1 MTDQPDDDAA
11 VAAAAA
17 IQKIQRGKSTRQ
29 ATAATRAAALEAA
42 AAAVQAAAPPQ
53 PSREGG
59 GSAGGAG
66 CTPAGRRRLALVDFL
81 QRTAGTETGGGAHGA
96 ARVAVRGG
104 AAEGRAHVAAALALS
119 PDQAAEQVM
128 EICGCTLAAAKDAIE
143 KAGGS
148 VDVRRLAVE
157 LALGGIMKDDTDE
170 EFKMTALVRSDLG
183 MGPGQN
189 RRAGVA
195 GDPRRVPRRV
205 HRQSGR
211 GEIVDG
217 VRRADHRAA
226 GGEPQGALRST
237 GGGARAASSRIPPP
251 PPAPRRSASSVR
263 AWLRRWTRCADGG
276 TSPCYER

>member
-42 AAAVQAAAPPQ
+42 AAAVAAAAAASEAAAVEAPAELDALR
-53 PSREGG
+53 REGVAWR
-59 GSAGGAG
+59 SSISFNA
-66 CTPAGRRRLALVDFL
+66 RRE
-81 QRTAGTETGGGAHGA
+81 QKQGA
-96 ARVAVRGG
+96 ARTVQRGWRF
-104 AAEGRAHVAAALALS
+104 AAARLKDARHVAAALALS

-183 MGPGQN
+183 MGPGKIAEQVS
-189 RRAGVA
+189 RATLGAYRDACTVNPDA
-195 GDPRRVPRRV
+195 VK
-205 HRQSGR
+205 SWM
-211 GEIVDG
+211 
-217 VRRADHRAA
+217 AC
-226 GGEPQGALRST
+226 GEPIIVLQVENLKELYGLLAA
-237 GGGARAASSRIPPP
+237 ARARGLVAH
-251 PPAPRRSASSVR
+251 SASATGTTTVGLIGPGLV
-263 AWLRRWTRCADGG
+263 AEVDAVCRRRHLTLL
-276 TSPCYER
+276 

>member
-42 AAAVQAAAPPQ
+42 AAAVAAAAAAEATAKAVEAPAELDALR
-53 PSREGG
+53 REGVALR
-59 GSAGGAG
+59 SSISFNA
-66 CTPAGRRRLALVDFL
+66 RRE
-81 QRTAGTETGGGAHGA
+81 QKQGA
-96 ARVAVRGG
+96 ARTVQRGWRF
-104 AAEGRAHVAAALALS
+104 AAARLKDARHVAAALALS

-183 MGPGQN
+183 MGPGKIAEQVS
-189 RRAGVA
+189 RATL
-195 GDPRRVPRRV
+195 
-205 HRQSGR
+205 
-211 GEIVDG
+211 
-217 VRRADHRAA
+217 
-226 GGEPQGALRST
+226 GAYRDACT
-237 GGGARAASSRIPPP
+237 VNPDA
-251 PPAPRRSASSVR
+251 VR
-263 AWLRRWTRCADGG
+263 AWMACGEPIIVLQVENLKELYGLLAAARARGLVAHSASATGTTTVGLIGPGLVAEVDAVCRRRHLTLL
-276 TSPCYER
+276 

>member
-42 AAAVQAAAPPQ
+42 AAAVAAAAAAAEATAKAVEAPAELDALR
-53 PSREGG
+53 REGAALR
-59 GSAGGAG
+59 SSISFNA
-66 CTPAGRRRLALVDFL
+66 RRE
-81 QRTAGTETGGGAHGA
+81 QKQGA
-96 ARVAVRGG
+96 ARTVQRGWRF
-104 AAEGRAHVAAALALS
+104 AAARLKDARHVAAALALS

-128 EICGCTLAAAKDAIE
+128 EICGCTLAAAEDAIE

-183 MGPGQN
+183 MGPGKIAEQVS
-189 RRAGVA
+189 RATL
-195 GDPRRVPRRV
+195 
-205 HRQSGR
+205 
-211 GEIVDG
+211 
-217 VRRADHRAA
+217 
-226 GGEPQGALRST
+226 GAYRDACT
-237 GGGARAASSRIPPP
+237 VNPDA
-251 PPAPRRSASSVR
+251 VR
-263 AWLRRWTRCADGG
+263 AWMACGEPIIVLQVENLKELYGLLAAARARGLVAHSASATGTTTVGLIGPGLVAEVDAVCRRRHLTLL
-276 TSPCYER
+276 